1 VVLSKFICVYGWA
14 IAIVLLVS
22 GVIEFHLYIVGLW
35 LSNWILVL
43 MLKGNCLIDW
53 THVNNRQTEGHII
66 RCYFESET
74 DRGTHYSVLFWEWDR
89 QRDTLFGAILRVRQT
104 EGHII
109 RCYFESETDSN
120 TGIYRECFVLVW
132 KSIFCISVL
141 IRLNL
146 ACRNKRWGWAFG
158 IDWAG
163 FGFGGGVFWII

>member
-104 EGHII
+104 VIPGYTENASYWFGKVFSAFRYWLGWIWLAETKGGAGH
-109 RCYFESETDSN
+109 
-120 TGIYRECFVLVW
+120 L
-132 KSIFCISVL
+132 VL
-141 IRLNL
+141 IELDL
-146 ACRNKRWGWAFG
+146 ASVG
-158 IDWAG
+158 G
-163 FGFGGGVFWII
+163 FFE